1 MNYIDIGN
9 EQLKE
14 LIKDKNTLLLDIRT
28 KEEFEESHIDGSIN
42 ISLHDLMYNI
52 DEIEDFKD
60 KSVIVYCRSGHRSIT
75 ACNLLELEG
84 FNNIYNLKYGILNY
98 K

>member
-1 MNYIDIGN
+1 MNYIDIEN

-14 LIKDKNTLLLDIRT
+14 LMKDEHTVLLDVRT
-28 KEEFEESHIDGSIN
+28 KDEFEERSIDGSIN
-42 ISLHDLMYNI
+42 IPLHDLMYDI
-52 DEIEDFKD
+52 DEIEEFKD
-60 KSVIVYCRSGHRSIT
+60 KKVIVYCRSGHRSIT